1 MPLSIRACG
10 KMRFQEERMPAE
22 TAKSQGRLARWL
34 DSDVGWSFRRTPVA
48 QFSAA
53 LLLLLILTSFCAP
66 LIAPQNPYDLKQI
79 FIDKAELP
87 PIWAKDAEWPFLLG
101 SDPQGRDVLSAILYG
116 TRVSLIIGLA
126 SVIVS
131 MGIGVTI
138 GLLAGYLGGRIDN
151 ALMRIGDTVLS
162 IPTLLMAILVS
173 ALFREMLPPGLREPF
188 AAVVIVLS
196 ISLTNWVQYART
208 VRALTM
214 VERRKEYVL
223 AARIIKVS
231 PARIMRRHILPN
243 TMTPVMVAATLN
255 LGLAILSEATLSFLG
270 VGMPI
275 TQPSL
280 GTLIRIGNQY
290 LFSGSW
296 WLIVFP
302 ALQLGLIVLSVN
314 LLGDWLRDALNPK
327 LR

>member
-1 MPLSIRACG
+1 
-10 KMRFQEERMPAE
+10 MPAE
-22 TAKSQGRLARWL
+22 IARIQGKLARWL

-48 QFSAA
+48 QLSAV
-53 LLLLLILTSFCAP
+53 LLLLLILTAFCAP

-116 TRVSLIIGLA
+116 SRVSLIIGLA

-131 MGIGVTI
+131 MGIGVTV
-138 GLLAGYLGGRIDN
+138 GLLAGYYGGRIDN
-151 ALMRIGDTVLS
+151 ILMRIGDTVLS

-231 PARIMRRHILPN
+231 PTRIMRRHILPN
-243 TMTPVMVAATLN
+243 TLTPVMVAATLN

>member
-1 MPLSIRACG
+1 MPVDAADPGRVA
-10 KMRFQEERMPAE
+10 RF
-22 TAKSQGRLARWL
+22 LA
-34 DSDVGWSFRRTPVA
+34 SDIGWSFRRTPA
-48 QFSAA
+48 AWLSALVLA
-53 LLLLLILTSFCAP
+53 LLFATAFLAP

-79 FIDKAELP
+79 FIEKAEIP
-87 PIWAKDAEWPFLLG
+87 PIWLSDGERPFLLG
-101 SDPQGRDVLSAILYG
+101 TDPQGRDVLSAILYG
-116 TRVSLIIGLA
+116 TRVSLLIGAA
-126 SVIVS
+126 SVLVS
-131 MGIGVTI
+131 MALGVAV
-138 GLLAGYLGGRIDN
+138 GLVSGYFGGWIDN
-151 ALMRIGDTVLS
+151 VLMRLGDTALS

-173 ALFREMLPPGLREPF
+173 AIFRGLLPSDLREAF
-188 AAVVIVLS
+188 AAAVLVLS
-196 ISLTNWVQYART
+196 ISLTGWVHYART
-208 VRALTM
+208 VRASTM

-231 PARIMRRHILPN
+231 SARIMRRHILPN
-243 TMTPVMVAATLN
+243 TLTPVLVAATLN

-296 WLIVFP
+296 WLVVFP
-302 ALQLGLIVLSVN
+302 SAQLGLIVLSVN

-327 LR
+327 LN

>member
-1 MPLSIRACG
+1 
-10 KMRFQEERMPAE
+10 MPADA
-22 TAKSQGRLARWL
+22 TRRGRLHRFL
-34 DSDVGWSFRRTPVA
+34 DSDIGWSFRRTPAAWLSALVLGLLVA
-48 QFSAA
+48 SAF
-53 LLLLLILTSFCAP
+53 LAP
-66 LIAPQNPYDLKQI
+66 LIAPQNPYDLSQI
-79 FIDKAELP
+79 FIDKAEIP
-87 PIWAKDAEWPFLLG
+87 PIWSADGEWPFLLG
-101 SDPQGRDVLSAILYG
+101 TDPQGRDVLSAILYG
-116 TRVSLIIGLA
+116 TRISLIIGFS
-126 SVIVS
+126 SVIVA
-131 MGIGVTI
+131 MAIGVTI
-138 GLLAGYLGGRIDN
+138 GLTAGFHGGRIDN
-151 ALMRIGDTVLS
+151 LLMRLGDTVLS

-173 ALFREMLPPGLREPF
+173 AICRELLPPALREPF
-188 AAVVIVLS
+188 AALVLVVS

-208 VRALTM
+208 VRASTM

-223 AARIIKVS
+223 AARIIKVPS
-231 PARIMRRHILPN
+231 SRIMRRHILPN
-243 TMTPVMVAATLN
+243 TLTPVMVAATLN

-296 WLIVFP
+296 WLVVFP

>member
-1 MPLSIRACG
+1 
-10 KMRFQEERMPAE
+10 MPAE
-22 TAKSQGRLARWL
+22 TKTVQSRLARWWG
-34 DSDVGWSFRRTPVA
+34 SDIGWNFRKTPVA
-48 QFSAA
+48 WLSAA
-53 LLLLLILTSFCAP
+53 LLMLLILTAFCAP

-87 PIWAKDAEWPFLLG
+87 PIWARDAEWPFLLG

-138 GLLAGYLGGRIDN
+138 GLLAGYHGGRIDN
-151 ALMRIGDTVLS
+151 ILMRIGDTVLS
-162 IPTLLMAILVS
+162 IPTLLMAILIS

-243 TMTPVMVAATLN
+243 TLTPVMVAATLN

>member
-1 MPLSIRACG
+1 MPV
-10 KMRFQEERMPAE
+10 E
-22 TAKSQGRLARWL
+22 TFAKPSRLARLL
-34 DSDVGWSFRRTPVA
+34 DSDIGWSFRRTPA
-48 QFSAA
+48 AWLSA
-53 LLLLLILTSFCAP
+53 LVLFLLIASAFLAP
-66 LIAPQNPYDLKQI
+66 LIAPQNPHDLSQI
-79 FIDKAELP
+79 FIDKAEIP
-87 PIWAKDAEWPFLLG
+87 PIWSKDGEWPFLLG
-101 SDPQGRDVLSAILYG
+101 TDPQGRDVLSAILYG

-126 SVIVS
+126 AVIVS
-131 MGIGVTI
+131 MSLGVTI
-138 GLLAGYLGGRIDN
+138 GLVSGFYGGRIDN
-151 ALMRIGDTVLS
+151 LLMRLGDTVLS

-173 ALFREMLPPGLREPF
+173 AIFRELLPPALREPF
-188 AAVVIVLS
+188 AAVVLVVS

-208 VRALTM
+208 VRASTM
-214 VERRKEYVL
+214 VESRKEYVL
-223 AARIIKVS
+223 AARIIKVRS
-231 PARIMRRHILPN
+231 ARIMRRHILPN
-243 TMTPVMVAATLN
+243 TLTPVMVAATLN

-296 WLIVFP
+296 WLVVFP
-302 ALQLGLIVLSVN
+302 SLQLGLIVLSVN

>member
-1 MPLSIRACG
+1 
-10 KMRFQEERMPAE
+10 MPAE
-22 TAKSQGRLARWL
+22 TARKPSLIARFLA
-34 DSDVGWSFRRTPVA
+34 SDVGWSFRRTPA
-48 QFSAA
+48 AWLSALVLA
-53 LLLLLILTSFCAP
+53 LLVLSALFCP
-66 LIAPQNPYDLKQI
+66 LIAPQNPHDLSQI
-79 FIDKAELP
+79 FIDKAEIP
-87 PIWAKDAEWPFLLG
+87 PIWSADGEWPFLLG
-101 SDPQGRDVLSAILYG
+101 TDPQGRDVLSAILYG
-116 TRVSLIIGLA
+116 TRVSLIIGFAAVL
-126 SVIVS
+126 VS
-131 MGIGVTI
+131 MTLGVTI
-138 GLLAGYLGGRIDN
+138 GLIAGFHGGRIDN
-151 ALMRIGDTVLS
+151 LLMRLGDTVLS

-173 ALFREMLPPGLREPF
+173 AIFRELLPPALREPF
-188 AAVVIVLS
+188 AAVVLVMS

-208 VRALTM
+208 VRASTM

-223 AARIIKVS
+223 AARIIKV
-231 PARIMRRHILPN
+231 PAIRIMARHILPN
-243 TMTPVMVAATLN
+243 TLTPVMVAATLN

-296 WLIVFP
+296 WLVVFP
-302 ALQLGLIVLSVN
+302 SLQLGLIVLSVN

>member
-1 MPLSIRACG
+1 MLSQGLPMAT
-10 KMRFQEERMPAE
+10 EANP
-22 TAKSQGRLARWL
+22 GRLARVF
-34 DSDVGWSFRRTPVA
+34 DSDIGWSFRRTPAAWISALVLALIVA
-48 QFSAA
+48 A
-53 LLLLLILTSFCAP
+53 SFAAP
-66 LIAPQNPYDLKQI
+66 LIAPQNPYDLRQV

-87 PIWAKDAEWPFLLG
+87 PLWSAGGEAPFVLG
-101 SDPQGRDVLSAILYG
+101 TDPQGRDVLSTILYG
-116 TRVSLIIGLA
+116 TRVSLVIGLA
-126 SVIVS
+126 SVLLS
-131 MGIGVTI
+131 MAIGVTI
-138 GLLAGYLGGRIDN
+138 GLIAGYRGGWIDN
-151 ALMRIGDTVLS
+151 LLMRLADTVLS

-173 ALFREMLPPGLREPF
+173 AIFREMLPPAFREPF
-188 AAVVIVLS
+188 AAAVIVLS

-214 VERRKEYVL
+214 VERKKEYVL

-231 PARIMRRHILPN
+231 PLRIMRRHILPN
-243 TMTPVMVAATLN
+243 TMTPVLVAATLN

-296 WLIVFP
+296 WLVVFP
-302 ALQLGLIVLSVN
+302 AAQLGLIVLSVN

-327 LR
+327 LH